1 MYYMC
6 IYIRSIFYEE
16 VQILKIKKYARTCV
30 YDINYFPIMYA
41 LVKHLYIPQT
51 THLHMEPLPA
61 PLIIQPVTRQI
72 SRR

>member
-6 IYIRSIFYEE
+6 IYKKYIFYEE

-30 YDINYFPIMYA
+30 YKLFPNYVRARKTF
-41 LVKHLYIPQT
+41 IPQT

-61 PLIIQPVTRQI
+61 PLIIQPVTRQT

>member
-30 YDINYFPIMYA
+30 YINYFPIMYA
-41 LVKHLYIPQT
+41 LVKHLYT
-51 THLHMEPLPA
+51 TDDSSSHGA
-61 PLIIQPVTRQI
+61 PSRPFNHPTRY
-72 SRR
+72 

>member
-1 MYYMC
+1 MC
-6 IYIRSIFYEE
+6 IYISTNI
-16 VQILKIKKYARTCV
+16 KIKKYARTCV
-30 YDINYFPIMYA
+30 YKLFPNYVRA
-41 LVKHLYIPQT
+41 RKTQT